1 MRLGTQWLARA
12 LVFVTLSGS
21 VFVAT
26 TPVAYADDSELQPA
40 GTCDHPPSFYSS
52 AHYKIAA
59 IRTTSPFDYLHGV
72 RQLMNDALGST
83 NLHVGDDFT
92 AQSVIEGRRKIRE
105 QLNQAADAGNLPV
118 KVNVVSAEIENCHAD
133 RQPHSLDVVYITF
146 STWTPFL
153 LPRTFESQ
161 ASQTD
166 DPASA
171 SGVRKKKFQLVPQV
185 GYNAT
190 AKVFGGGRTSLATGA
205 GKFDAGVSASSEILA
220 VDGSFSGQHTW
231 ADGWIRT
238 AEWRTGFT
246 YDDAPTGTNRLKR
259 ARLTAAVFADS
270 APISS
275 SSSIVRFGVL
285 IGGGHDQS
293 NLAADQL
300 PSGSP
305 ASSPIGEF
313 KTYAG
318 ISGRAGRNS
327 FKVSYGLQIGEADSG
342 LHVDF
347 AKHIADAAY
356 SVRFL
361 PSPHKPLELD
371 ARLTGGWIQ
380 NLGAIPAAER
390 FFGGNAEQEFLMGD
404 SWRIRAAPFIRSIP
418 QNRLNRLAP
427 DAPIGGENFMSANIT
442 LGVTAWKH
450 PLMPE
455 EIRTNADFR
464 SLLGSELKSAQK
476 TLESYWIS
484 KDKAVSDVLSGAPQA
499 SGAVRELRK
508 NFDRV
513 KGSVPAALS
522 GRSDD
527 CDFQIMLAEG
537 FADIL
542 ETEKNPSKRF
552 IAMKSLIA
560 EGDDGSIDNLMGC
573 INDLR
578 TLFGADVADAMISK
592 FKGIQ
597 DPARAALSKLDKA
610 TAQQKAARDMA
621 FINQTVNT
629 VVDEMNFVSLS
640 PIAIFDVAR
649 IGPQTSAAGGGFRYG
664 VGGGVRFTLL
674 DTIRFDAGYAVNPDP
689 KPWEGRGAAFFSLE
703 VVSLFR

>member
-26 TPVAYADDSELQPA
+26 TPVAYADDSKLQPA
-40 GTCDHPPSFYSS
+40 GTCDRPPSFYSS
-52 AHYKIAA
+52 GHYKIAA

-72 RQLMNDALGST
+72 RQLMNDTLAST

-92 AQSVIEGRRKIRE
+92 AESVIEGRRKIRE
-105 QLNQAADAGNLPV
+105 QLNQAADAGNLPI
-118 KVNVVSAEIENCHAD
+118 KVNVVSAEIENCRSD
-133 RQPHSLDVVYITF
+133 TQPPSLDVVYITF
-146 STWTPFL
+146 STWAPFL

-171 SGVRKKKFQLVPQV
+171 SGVRKKKFQLVPQL

-220 VDGSFSGQHTW
+220 VDASFSGQHTW
-231 ADGWIRT
+231 EDGWIRT

-270 APISS
+270 APIGSS
-275 SSSIVRFGVL
+275 NVLVRFGVL

-327 FKVSYGLQIGEADSG
+327 FKVSYGLQIGEADNG

-356 SVRFL
+356 SARFL

-427 DAPIGGENFMSANIT
+427 DAPIGGENFMSGNVT
-442 LGVTAWKH
+442 LGVTAWNR

-464 SLLGSELKSAQK
+464 SLLGSELKSA
-476 TLESYWIS
+476 
-484 KDKAVSDVLSGAPQA
+484 
-499 SGAVRELRK
+499 
-508 NFDRV
+508 
-513 KGSVPAALS
+513 
-522 GRSDD
+522 
-527 CDFQIMLAEG
+527 
-537 FADIL
+537 
-542 ETEKNPSKRF
+542 
-552 IAMKSLIA
+552 
-560 EGDDGSIDNLMGC
+560 
-573 INDLR
+573 
-578 TLFGADVADAMISK
+578 
-592 FKGIQ
+592 
-597 DPARAALSKLDKA
+597 
-610 TAQQKAARDMA
+610 
-621 FINQTVNT
+621 
-629 VVDEMNFVSLS
+629 
-640 PIAIFDVAR
+640 
-649 IGPQTSAAGGGFRYG
+649 
-664 VGGGVRFTLL
+664 
-674 DTIRFDAGYAVNPDP
+674 
-689 KPWEGRGAAFFSLE
+689 
-703 VVSLFR
+703 